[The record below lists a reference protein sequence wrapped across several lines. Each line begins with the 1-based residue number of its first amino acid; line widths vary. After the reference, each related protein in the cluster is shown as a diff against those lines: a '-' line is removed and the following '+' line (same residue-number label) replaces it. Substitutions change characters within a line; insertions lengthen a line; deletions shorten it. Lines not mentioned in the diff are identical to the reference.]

1 MSLSKKIAAALDEN
15 TKAYVLPCTV
25 AVEDGPNRLT
35 LHLTA
40 LDAVGLAFT
49 ALEFATTS
57 RTEWSSE
64 ALKEWGDRLSSRVTY
79 LMEPLK
85 VLEIDAGGGEVQIP
99 ARVQPL
105 APTNEATTRCACSA
119 GTACGWNASPSTR
132 PPASAARPLVSSRV
146 RSWNAWPTT
155 SPPARAEPGRPGG
168 GCFMLRGASAGR
180 PPPPDAGDSPGLS
193 STRRLDRDGVAV

>member
-25 AVEDGPNRLT
+25 MVEDGTSRLT

-49 ALEFATTS
+49 ALEFATTV
-57 RTEWSSE
+57 RTDWSSE

-85 VLEIDAGGGEVQIP
+85 VLEIDAGGGEVQI
-99 ARVQPL
+99 RSQN
-105 APTNEATTRCACSA
+105 PTPRSEQRGYYEVRLFRQGSLRMERFAFDATTRERSQIPCQL
-119 GTACGWNASPSTR
+119 TR
-132 PPASAARPLVSSRV
+132 EVLERLADDIAASA
-146 RSWNAWPTT
+146 
-155 SPPARAEPGRPGG
+155 
-168 GCFMLRGASAGR
+168 
-180 PPPPDAGDSPGLS
+180 D
-193 STRRLDRDGVAV
+193 